1 MNKGVSVIMKAA
13 AGAADIVCAALF
25 FRGRRKPLGC
35 LLALRGVQWLMFGH
49 RVGKLSHMSVPE
61 SLIKTL
67 LLGAAWW
74 LPQNEK
80 RHQEIESEV
89 DQTRFKDK
97 ACGIRLAGEE

>member
-1 MNKGVSVIMKAA
+1 M
-13 AGAADIVCAALF
+13 
-25 FRGRRKPLGC
+25 
-35 LLALRGVQWLMFGH
+35 
-49 RVGKLSHMSVPE
+49 SHMAVPE

-80 RHQEIESEV
+80 RHIEIESEV

-97 ACGIRLAGEE
+97 ACGIRLAGVE

>member
-1 MNKGVSVIMKAA
+1 MNKSVSIIMKAA
-13 AGAADIVCAALF
+13 AGAVDIVCTALF

-35 LLALRGVQWLMFGH
+35 LLAFRGAQWLAFGH
-49 RVGKLSHMSVPE
+49 RVGKLSRMAVPE

-80 RHQEIESEV
+80 RHIEIESEV

-97 ACGIRLAGEE
+97 ACGIRLAGVE